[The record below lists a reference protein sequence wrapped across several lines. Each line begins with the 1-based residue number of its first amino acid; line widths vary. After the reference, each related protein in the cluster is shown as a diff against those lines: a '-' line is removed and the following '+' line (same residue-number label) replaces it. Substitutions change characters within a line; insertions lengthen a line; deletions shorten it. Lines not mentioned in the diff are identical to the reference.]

1 MDQAFLGGCLCLV
14 DRKGGE
20 AVKPSRTWAIA
31 KKEFFHIYRDPRSLA
46 LVILMPALLMLLFGY
61 AVTLD
66 VKKVSM
72 AVLDRDRS
80 QESLNFI
87 QRFSASPYFNLRFSV
102 RDGKEME
109 RLIDQG
115 EVKMGLILPWDF
127 SKTIKAEKVVPIQV
141 LIDGADANTANIIL
155 GYAQAIARQY
165 TQEKT
170 ILKVSRM
177 GVTNLNLP
185 IDVRPRVWFN
195 EDLESKNYFIPGL
208 VAVIMSIAGVLLTGQ
223 VIVREWERGTMELLI
238 STPVRKGEL
247 MMGKLI
253 PYFFLGLLDL
263 SLAVLMGKWVFEVP
277 LRGSIALLFA
287 LSCIY
292 ILVALALGL
301 TISTFAR
308 TQLLANQMAMLAG
321 FLPTFLLSGFTFV
334 IPNMPNWLQVITY
347 GIAPRYYVT
356 ILKDIFLKGVGFSFL
371 WRETLVLIAMA
382 TAGLWVATRGF
393 KKELR

>member
-1 MDQAFLGGCLCLV
+1 
-14 DRKGGE
+14 
-20 AVKPSRTWAIA
+20 VKLSRTWAIA

-46 LVILMPALLMLLFGY
+46 LVILMPVLLMLLFGY

-80 QESLNFI
+80 QQSLNFI
-87 QRFSASPYFNLRFSV
+87 HRFSASPYFNLRFSV
-102 RDGKEME
+102 RDEKEMK

-115 EVKMGLILPWDF
+115 EVKMGLVLPWDF
-127 SKTIKAEKVVPIQV
+127 SKTIKAQKVVSIQA
-141 LIDGADANTANIIL
+141 LIDGADANTANLIL
-155 GYAQAIARQY
+155 SYAQAIARQY
-165 TQEKT
+165 TQEET
-170 ILKVSRM
+170 ILKVTRM
-177 GVTNLNLP
+177 GVQNLNLP
-185 IDVRPRVWFN
+185 IDARPRVWFN

-208 VAVIMSIAGVLLTGQ
+208 VAVIMSIIGVLLTGQ
-223 VIVREWERGTMELLI
+223 VIVREWEKGTMELLI

-247 MMGKLI
+247 MTGKLF

-292 ILVALALGL
+292 IFVALALGL
-301 TISTFAR
+301 GISTFAK
-308 TQLLANQMAMLAG
+308 TQLLANQMAMVIG

-334 IPNMPNWLQVITY
+334 IANMPTWLQIVTY
-347 GIAPRYYVT
+347 VIAPRYYVT
-356 ILKDIFLKGVGFSFL
+356 ILKEIFLKGVGFPFL
-371 WRETLVLIAMA
+371 WRETLVLALMA
-382 TAGLWVATRGF
+382 VVGLWVATRSF
-393 KKELR
+393 RKELR

>member
-1 MDQAFLGGCLCLV
+1 MKIA
-14 DRKGGE
+14 
-20 AVKPSRTWAIA
+20 RTWAIA
-31 KKEFFHIYRDPRSLA
+31 KKEFVHISRDPRSLA

-80 QESLNFI
+80 QESFNFI
-87 QRFSASPYFNLRFSV
+87 QRFSASPYFHLRLWV
-102 RDGKEME
+102 QDEKAMM
-109 RLIDQG
+109 RLIDEG

-127 SKTIKAEKVVPIQV
+127 SKKIKAEKMASVQA
-141 LIDGADANTANIIL
+141 LIDGADANTANL
-155 GYAQAIARQY
+155 VLNYAQAIARQY

-170 ILKVSRM
+170 LLKVTRLGSQ
-177 GVTNLNLP
+177 NLNFP
-185 IDVRPRVWFN
+185 VDARPRVWFN
-195 EDLESKNYFIPGL
+195 EDLESKNYFVPGL
-208 VAVIMSIAGVLLTGQ
+208 VAVIISIIGVLLTGQ
-223 VIVREWERGTMELLI
+223 VIVREWEKGTMELLI

-247 MMGKLI
+247 MVGKLF
-253 PYFFLGLLDL
+253 PYFFIGLLDL
-263 SLAVLMGKWVFEVP
+263 SLSVLMGRWVFQVP
-277 LRGSIALLFA
+277 FRGSVVLLFA

-308 TQLLANQMAMLAG
+308 TQLLANQMAMVIG

-334 IPNMPNWLQVITY
+334 ISNMPTWLQIITY

-356 ILKDIFLKGVGFSFL
+356 IVKEIFLKGAGFSFL
-371 WRETLVLIAMA
+371 WRETVVLVGMA
-382 TAGLWVATRGF
+382 LAGLWVATRSF

>member
-1 MDQAFLGGCLCLV
+1 MKV
-14 DRKGGE
+14 
-20 AVKPSRTWAIA
+20 SRTWAIA
-31 KKEFFHIYRDPRSLA
+31 KKEFVHIYRDPRSLA

-87 QRFSASPYFNLRFSV
+87 QRFSASPYFHLRLWV
-102 RDGKEME
+102 QDEKTMM

-127 SKTIKAEKVVPIQV
+127 SKTIKAEKIISVQA
-141 LIDGADANTANIIL
+141 LIDGADANTANLIL
-155 GYAQAIARQY
+155 SYAQAIAQQY

-170 ILKVSRM
+170 VLKVTRM
-177 GVTNLNLP
+177 GMQNLNFP
-185 IDVRPRVWFN
+185 IEARPRVWFN
-195 EDLESKNYFIPGL
+195 EDLESKNYFVPGL
-208 VAVIMSIAGVLLTGQ
+208 VAVIISIIGVLLTGQ
-223 VIVREWERGTMELLI
+223 VIVREWEKGTMELLI

-247 MMGKLI
+247 MVGKLF
-253 PYFFLGLLDL
+253 PYFFLALLDL
-263 SLAVLMGKWVFEVP
+263 SLSVLMGKWVFQVP
-277 LRGSIALLFA
+277 LRGSVALLFA

-308 TQLLANQMAMLAG
+308 TQLLANQMAMVIG
-321 FLPTFLLSGFTFV
+321 FLPTFLLSGFTFA
-334 IPNMPNWLQVITY
+334 IPNMPTWLQTITY

-356 ILKDIFLKGVGFSFL
+356 IVKEIFLKGLGFSFL
-371 WRETLVLIAMA
+371 WRETLVLMGMA
-382 TAGLWVATRGF
+382 LAGLWVATRSF

>member
-1 MDQAFLGGCLCLV
+1 MNL
-14 DRKGGE
+14 
-20 AVKPSRTWAIA
+20 SRTWAIA
-31 KKEFFHIYRDPRSLA
+31 KKEFFHIYRDPRSLG

-102 RDGKEME
+102 RNEKEMK

-115 EVKMGLILPWDF
+115 EVKIGLVLSWDF
-127 SKTIKAEKVVPIQV
+127 SKTIKAGKIVPIQV

-170 ILKVSRM
+170 IQKVTQM
-177 GVTNLNLP
+177 GVQSVNLP
-185 IDVRPRVWFN
+185 IEARPRVWFN
-195 EDLESKNYFIPGL
+195 EDLESKNYFVPGL
-208 VAVIMSIAGVLLTGQ
+208 VAVIISIIGVLLTGQ
-223 VIVREWERGTMELLI
+223 VIVREWEKGTMELLI

-247 MMGKLI
+247 MIGKLF

-263 SLAVLMGKWVFEVP
+263 SLAVLMGKWVFQVP
-277 LRGSIALLFA
+277 LRGSVALL
-287 LSCIY
+287 
-292 ILVALALGL
+292 
-301 TISTFAR
+301 
-308 TQLLANQMAMLAG
+308 
-321 FLPTFLLSGFTFV
+321 LLSPAST
-334 IPNMPNWLQVITY
+334 
-347 GIAPRYYVT
+347 
-356 ILKDIFLKGVGFSFL
+356 SL
-371 WRETLVLIAMA
+371 W
-382 TAGLWVATRGF
+382 LWVLA
-393 KKELR
+393 

>member
-1 MDQAFLGGCLCLV
+1 MNF
-14 DRKGGE
+14 
-20 AVKPSRTWAIA
+20 SRTWAIA
-31 KKEFFHIYRDPRSLA
+31 KKEFFHIFRDPRSLA

-66 VKKVSM
+66 VKKISM
-72 AVLDRDRS
+72 AVLDRDRT

-87 QRFSASPYFNLRFSV
+87 QRFSASPYFHLRFWV
-102 RDGKEME
+102 RDEKEIR

-115 EVKMGLILPWDF
+115 DVKIGLMLPWDF
-127 SKTIKAEKVVPIQV
+127 SKTIKAEKVVPIQA
-141 LIDGADANTANIIL
+141 LIDGADANTASLIL
-155 GYAQAIARQY
+155 SYAQAIARDY

-170 ILKVSRM
+170 VLKVTRM
-177 GVTNLNLP
+177 GAQRVNFP
-185 IDVRPRVWFN
+185 IEARPRVWFN

-208 VAVIMSIAGVLLTGQ
+208 VAVIMSIIGVLLTGQ
-223 VIVREWERGTMELLI
+223 VIVREWEKGTMELLI
-238 STPVRKGEL
+238 STPVRKEEL
-247 MMGKLI
+247 MIGKLF

-263 SLAVLMGKWVFEVP
+263 SLAVLMGKWVFQVP
-277 LRGSIALLFA
+277 LRGSVALLLA

-292 ILVALALGL
+292 IFVALALGL

-308 TQLLANQMAMLAG
+308 TQLLANQMAMITG
-321 FLPTFLLSGFTFV
+321 FLPTFLLSGFTFS
-334 IPNMPNWLQVITY
+334 IANMPTWLQIITY

-356 ILKDIFLKGVGFSFL
+356 ILKEIFLKGVGFSFL

-382 TAGLWVATRGF
+382 MAGLWVAARSF

>member
-1 MDQAFLGGCLCLV
+1 MKL
-14 DRKGGE
+14 
-20 AVKPSRTWAIA
+20 SRTWAIA
-31 KKEFFHIYRDPRSLA
+31 KKEFVHIYRDPRSLA
-46 LVILMPALLMLLFGY
+46 LVILMPVLLMLLFGY

-87 QRFSASPYFNLRFSV
+87 QRFSASPYFHLRFWV
-102 RDGKEME
+102 QDEKTMM

-127 SKTIKAEKVVPIQV
+127 SKTIKAEKIIPVQA
-141 LIDGADANTANIIL
+141 LIDGADANTASIIL
-155 GYAQAIARQY
+155 SYAQAIARQY

-170 ILKVSRM
+170 VLKATRM
-177 GVTNLNLP
+177 GMQNLNFP
-185 IDVRPRVWFN
+185 VEARPRVWFN
-195 EDLESKNYFIPGL
+195 EDLESKNYFVPGL
-208 VAVIMSIAGVLLTGQ
+208 VAVIISIIGVLLTGQ
-223 VIVREWERGTMELLI
+223 VIVREWEKGTMELLI

-247 MMGKLI
+247 MVGKLF

-263 SLAVLMGKWVFEVP
+263 SLSVLMGKWLFEVP
-277 LRGSIALLFA
+277 MRGSVTLLFA

-308 TQLLANQMAMLAG
+308 TQLLANQMAMVIG

-334 IPNMPNWLQVITY
+334 IANMPMWLQIITY

-356 ILKDIFLKGVGFSFL
+356 IVKEIFLKGAGFSFL
-371 WRETLVLIAMA
+371 WRETLVLAGMEV
-382 TAGLWVATRGF
+382 AGLWVATRSF

>member
-1 MDQAFLGGCLCLV
+1 MI
-14 DRKGGE
+14 
-20 AVKPSRTWAIA
+20 PSRTWAIT

-87 QRFSASPYFNLRFSV
+87 QRFSASPYFHLRFSV
-102 RDGKEME
+102 RDEKEMR
-109 RLIDQG
+109 RLIDEG
-115 EVKMGLILPWDF
+115 DAKMGLVLPWDF
-127 SKTIKAEKVVPIQV
+127 SKTIKAEEVVPIQV
-141 LIDGADANTANIIL
+141 LIDGSDANTANLIL
-155 GYAQAIARQY
+155 SYAQAIARQY

-177 GVTNLNLP
+177 GIENLNLP
-185 IDVRPRVWFN
+185 IEARPRVWFN
-195 EDLESKNYFIPGL
+195 EDLESKNYFVPGL
-208 VAVIMSIAGVLLTGQ
+208 IAVIISIVGVLLTGQ
-223 VIVREWERGTMELLI
+223 VIVREWEKGTMELLI

-247 MMGKLI
+247 MMGKLF

-263 SLAVLMGKWVFEVP
+263 FLAVLMGKWVFQVP
-277 LRGSIALLFA
+277 LRGSVALLFV

-301 TISTFAR
+301 IISTVAR
-308 TQLLANQMAMLAG
+308 TQLLANQMAMITG
-321 FLPTFLLSGFTFV
+321 FLPTFLLSGFTFS
-334 IPNMPNWLQVITY
+334 IANMPPWLQIITY

-382 TAGLWVATRGF
+382 MAGLWVATRTF

>member
-1 MDQAFLGGCLCLV
+1 MKL
-14 DRKGGE
+14 
-20 AVKPSRTWAIA
+20 SRTWAIA
-31 KKEFFHIYRDPRSLA
+31 KKEFVHIYRDPRSLA
-46 LVILMPALLMLLFGY
+46 LVILMPVLLMLLFGY

-87 QRFSASPYFNLRFSV
+87 QRFSASPYFHLRFWV
-102 RDGKEME
+102 QDEKTMM

-127 SKTIKAEKVVPIQV
+127 SKTIKAEKIIPVQA
-141 LIDGADANTANIIL
+141 LIDGADANTASIIL
-155 GYAQAIARQY
+155 SYAQAIARQY

-170 ILKVSRM
+170 VLKATRM
-177 GVTNLNLP
+177 GMQNLNFP
-185 IDVRPRVWFN
+185 VEARPRVWFN
-195 EDLESKNYFIPGL
+195 EDLESKNYFVPGL
-208 VAVIMSIAGVLLTGQ
+208 VAVIISIIGVLLTGQ
-223 VIVREWERGTMELLI
+223 VIVREWEKGTMELLI

-247 MMGKLI
+247 MVGKLF

-263 SLAVLMGKWVFEVP
+263 SLSVLMGKWLFEVP
-277 LRGSIALLFA
+277 MRGSVTLLFA
-287 LSCIY
+287 LSCVY

-308 TQLLANQMAMLAG
+308 TQLLANQMAMVIG

-334 IPNMPNWLQVITY
+334 IANMPMWLQIITY

-356 ILKDIFLKGVGFSFL
+356 IVKEIFLKGAGFSFL
-371 WRETLVLIAMA
+371 WRETLVLAGMA
-382 TAGLWVATRGF
+382 VAGLWVATRSF

>member
-1 MDQAFLGGCLCLV
+1 MN
-14 DRKGGE
+14 
-20 AVKPSRTWAIA
+20 PSRTRAIA

-66 VKKVSM
+66 VKNIST

-80 QESLNFI
+80 QESLIFI
-87 QRFSASPYFNLRFSV
+87 QRFSASPYFHLRFSV
-102 RDGKEME
+102 RDEKEMR
-109 RLIDQG
+109 RLIDKG
-115 EVKMGLILPWDF
+115 EVKMGLVLPWNF
-127 SKTIKAEKVVPIQV
+127 SKTIKGEEMVPIQV
-141 LIDGADANTANIIL
+141 LIDGSDANTANLIL
-155 GYAQAIARQY
+155 SYAQAIAQQY

-170 ILKVSRM
+170 VLKVSHM
-177 GVTNLNLP
+177 GIENLNFP
-185 IDVRPRVWFN
+185 IEARPRVWFN
-195 EDLESKNYFIPGL
+195 EDLESKNYFVPGL
-208 VAVIMSIAGVLLTGQ
+208 IAVIMSIIGVLLTGQ

-247 MMGKLI
+247 VIGKLF

-263 SLAVLMGKWVFEVP
+263 LLAVLMGKWVFEVP
-277 LRGSIALLFA
+277 LRGSIVLLFA

-301 TISTFAR
+301 IISTIAR
-308 TQLLANQMAMLAG
+308 TQLLANQISMIAG
-321 FLPTFLLSGFTFV
+321 FLPTFLLSGFTFS
-334 IPNMPNWLQVITY
+334 IANMPTWLQIITY
-347 GIAPRYYVT
+347 GIAPRYYVS

-382 TAGLWVATRGF
+382 IAGLWVASRTF
-393 KKELR
+393 KKELK

>member
-1 MDQAFLGGCLCLV
+1 MRL
-14 DRKGGE
+14 
-20 AVKPSRTWAIA
+20 SRTWAIT

-80 QESLNFI
+80 QESFNFI
-87 QRFSASPYFNLRFSV
+87 QRFSASPYFHLRFLV
-102 RDGKEME
+102 RDEREMK

-115 EVKMGLILPWDF
+115 EVKMGLVLPWDF
-127 SKTIKAEKVVPIQV
+127 SKTIKAEKIVPIQV
-141 LIDGADANTANIIL
+141 LIDGANANTASIIL

-170 ILKVSRM
+170 ILKVTRM
-177 GVTNLNLP
+177 GVQNVNLA
-185 IDVRPRVWFN
+185 IDARSRVWFN
-195 EDLESKNYFIPGL
+195 EDLESKNYFVPGL
-208 VAVIMSIAGVLLTGQ
+208 VAVIMSIIGVLLTGQ
-223 VIVREWERGTMELLI
+223 VIVREWEKGTMELLI

-247 MMGKLI
+247 MMGKLF

-263 SLAVLMGKWVFEVP
+263 SLAVLMGKWVFQVP

-287 LSCIY
+287 LSCVY
-292 ILVALALGL
+292 IFAALALGL
-301 TISTFAR
+301 TISTVAR
-308 TQLLANQMAMLAG
+308 TQLLANQMAMVIG

-334 IPNMPNWLQVITY
+334 IANMPVWLQVITY

-356 ILKDIFLKGVGFSFL
+356 ILKEIFLKGADFSFL
-371 WRETLVLIAMA
+371 WRETLVLIGIG
-382 TAGLWVATRGF
+382 TFGFWVATRSF

>member
-1 MDQAFLGGCLCLV
+1 LKL
-14 DRKGGE
+14 
-20 AVKPSRTWAIA
+20 SRTWAIA
-31 KKEFFHIYRDPRSLA
+31 KKEFVHIYRDPRSLA
-46 LVILMPALLMLLFGY
+46 LVILMPVLLMLLFGY

-87 QRFSASPYFNLRFSV
+87 QRFSASPYFRLRFWV
-102 RDGKEME
+102 QDEKTMM
-109 RLIDQG
+109 RLVDQG

-127 SKTIKAEKVVPIQV
+127 SKTIKAEKIVPVQA
-141 LIDGADANTANIIL
+141 LIDGADANTASIIL
-155 GYAQAIARQY
+155 SYAQAIARQY

-170 ILKVSRM
+170 VLKATRM
-177 GVTNLNLP
+177 GMQNLNFP
-185 IDVRPRVWFN
+185 VEARPRVWFN
-195 EDLESKNYFIPGL
+195 EDLESKNYFVPGL
-208 VAVIMSIAGVLLTGQ
+208 VAVIISIIGVLLTGQ
-223 VIVREWERGTMELLI
+223 VIVREWEKGTMELLI

-247 MMGKLI
+247 MVGKLF

-263 SLAVLMGKWVFEVP
+263 SLSVLMGKWLFEVP
-277 LRGSIALLFA
+277 MRGSVTLLFA

-308 TQLLANQMAMLAG
+308 TQLLANQMAMVIG

-334 IPNMPNWLQVITY
+334 IANMPMWLQIITY

-356 ILKDIFLKGVGFSFL
+356 IVKEIFLKGAGFSFL
-371 WRETLVLIAMA
+371 WRETLVLAGMA
-382 TAGLWVATRGF
+382 LAGLWVATRSF

>member
-1 MDQAFLGGCLCLV
+1 MKV
-14 DRKGGE
+14 
-20 AVKPSRTWAIA
+20 SRTWAIA
-31 KKEFFHIYRDPRSLA
+31 KKEFVHIYRDPRSLA

-87 QRFSASPYFNLRFSV
+87 QRFSASPYFDLRLWV
-102 RDGKEME
+102 QDEKAVM

-115 EVKMGLILPWDF
+115 AVKMGLIIPWDF
-127 SKTIKAEKVVPIQV
+127 SKTIAAEKMVAVQA
-141 LIDGADANTANIIL
+141 LIDGADANTANLIL
-155 GYAQAIARQY
+155 SYAQAIARQY

-170 ILKVSRM
+170 ILKVARM
-177 GVTNLNLP
+177 GVENLSLP
-185 IDVRPRVWFN
+185 IDGRPRVWFN
-195 EDLESKNYFIPGL
+195 EDLESKNYFVPGL
-208 VAVIMSIAGVLLTGQ
+208 VAVIISIIGVLLTGQ
-223 VIVREWERGTMELLI
+223 VIVREWEKGTMELLI
-238 STPVRKGEL
+238 STPVRKAEL
-247 MMGKLI
+247 MVGKLF

-263 SLAVLMGKWVFEVP
+263 SLSVLMGRWVFQVP
-277 LRGSIALLFA
+277 LRGSVILLFA

-301 TISTFAR
+301 TISTLAR
-308 TQLLANQMAMLAG
+308 TQLLANQMAMVIG

-334 IPNMPNWLQVITY
+334 IANMPTWLQIITY

-356 ILKDIFLKGVGFSFL
+356 ILKEIFLKGTGFSFL
-371 WRETLVLIAMA
+371 WREVLVLTVMA
-382 TAGLWVATRGF
+382 VAGLWVATRSF